1 MSFYSL
7 NFENYQDSENVQ
19 DINGFDFD
27 NVTEEDDLN
36 TSADSSSSDQS
47 GFTHPFIFIVST
59 VRMMLADFA
68 AVKVTDNDRFQETL
82 LLLFMLFISVVLLN
96 LFNALAISD
105 TNEVMKVAEFVE
117 IEKRIST
124 IQNYERLFL
133 FLKISILNFFP
144 KTTSIMLEPNKDLLL
159 KVRND
164 KRKTRV
170 SGSNLIRDEKF
181 KPLRNES
188 VLFWRG
194 KYVEFDEKFMK
205 KVLDFVKN
213 QTVLLEAKTN
223 RKKDETNQ
231 KAYFEELLTLI
242 EALKNFERK
251 IEKKLEE
258 INKTLSCEFLK
269 NKKATDESSAV
280 FEENTLIVL

>member
-159 KVRND
+159 KV
-164 KRKTRV
+164 
-170 SGSNLIRDEKF
+170 
-181 KPLRNES
+181 
-188 VLFWRG
+188 
-194 KYVEFDEKFMK
+194 
-205 KVLDFVKN
+205 
-213 QTVLLEAKTN
+213 
-223 RKKDETNQ
+223 
-231 KAYFEELLTLI
+231 
-242 EALKNFERK
+242 
-251 IEKKLEE
+251 
-258 INKTLSCEFLK
+258 
-269 NKKATDESSAV
+269 
-280 FEENTLIVL
+280 

>member
-1 MSFYSL
+1 M
-7 NFENYQDSENVQ
+7 
-19 DINGFDFD
+19 
-27 NVTEEDDLN
+27 
-36 TSADSSSSDQS
+36 
-47 GFTHPFIFIVST
+47 
-59 VRMMLADFA
+59 
-68 AVKVTDNDRFQETL
+68 
-82 LLLFMLFISVVLLN
+82 
-96 LFNALAISD
+96 
-105 TNEVMKVAEFVE
+105 
-117 IEKRIST
+117 
-124 IQNYERLFL
+124 
-133 FLKISILNFFP
+133 
-144 KTTSIMLEPNKDLLL
+144 
-159 KVRND
+159 
-164 KRKTRV
+164 
-170 SGSNLIRDEKF
+170 IRDEKF